1 MRAALVRDGI
11 VENVIIASTGF
22 DPGDGS
28 LVVPIGDEPVNIGSI
43 WDGQTFTNPPVPLAP
58 VPEVVSP
65 RQARLALLGIG
76 LLDTVET
83 ALKALPGP
91 QGRAA
96 LIDWEYATEVQRHSP
111 LIAALAPALGLTS
124 EQVDDLFR
132 AAEGL

>member
-1 MRAALVRDGI
+1 MTQDSFWTRD
-11 VENVIIASTGF
+11 N
-22 DPGDGS
+22 GDGTVT
-28 LVVPIGDEPVNIGSI
+28 LGKPGEEVTVPMADIVAASASFFGAIA
-43 WDGQTFTNPPVPLAP
+43 QPVPDT
-58 VPEVVSP
+58 VSP

-83 ALKALPGP
+83 ALKALPGT

-96 LIDWEYATEVQRHSP
+96 LIDWEYATEVQRDSP
-111 LIAALAPALGLTS
+111 LISALAPALGLTD